1 MVCQWDRDLLN
12 VVANVAF
19 AEFVGMTPAEI
30 RGRSFAEVFDKNLR
44 RLNPADLDAVLAGEQ
59 RLAECELTDRHGMA
73 RRFQTAYV
81 PDIVSGAV
89 TGFYLQATELTS
101 HVAHEQ
107 ACEDEARMFRT
118 CVENA
123 PIGQAIADT
132 SLQGCTSTRFLLD
145 VRVHRRGGAQHQ
157 LPRVRQPEDIEVAE
171 ADLAALKNDP
181 NSHVAT
187 ELRVVR
193 RDGTAIWVQRNAVMV
208 PAGHDSRDILIG
220 QFQDITARKQ
230 AEAELARLAV
240 TDPLTG
246 LLNRQALVDSI
257 GRQRDVDP
265 SASVGI
271 VFLDLDG
278 FKKINDER
286 GHAVGDAVLVQ
297 VAECLPQVVGA
308 PDSVY
313 RLGGDEFVILARVAD
328 SESHV
333 TELADLL
340 RRALSGNYDGGG
352 VPVSLTASVG
362 STWGPIADLEELLH
376 LADARMYRHK
386 ARQRE
391 GRDSGRVTFSPGA
404 RADRVGRAGE
414 PAGVQARGEA
424 VVNVLGPH
432 AAAVDEAGVALQ
444 QRRPGRNPLPGV
456 VGRLDTAHADQHQ
469 SATHPFVQSA
479 QHLEDRRAT
488 ADRRRHR
495 APGRRRAVCAGRPVT
510 PWCWSP
516 RSRLAGSRPRG
527 RRRRR
532 HPRRTDRGD
541 LDQDRCRRLA
551 RTADKIGPQR
561 LDGLQVT

>member
-1 MVCQWDRDLLN
+1 MTDESLRRLLDSLPAMVCQWDRDLLN

-132 SLQGCTSTRFLLD
+132 SLQGLYVNPAFCSMFGCTVEEALSTNFREF
-145 VRVHRRGGAQHQ
+145 VS
-157 LPRVRQPEDIEVAE
+157 PEDIEVAE

-297 VAECLPQVVGA
+297 VAECLTQVVGA

-391 GRDSGRVTFSPGA
+391 GRDSGP
-404 RADRVGRAGE
+404 E
-414 PAGVQARGEA
+414 
-424 VVNVLGPH
+424 
-432 AAAVDEAGVALQ
+432 
-444 QRRPGRNPLPGV
+444 
-456 VGRLDTAHADQHQ
+456 
-469 SATHPFVQSA
+469 
-479 QHLEDRRAT
+479 
-488 ADRRRHR
+488 
-495 APGRRRAVCAGRPVT
+495 
-510 PWCWSP
+510 
-516 RSRLAGSRPRG
+516 
-527 RRRRR
+527 
-532 HPRRTDRGD
+532 
-541 LDQDRCRRLA
+541 
-551 RTADKIGPQR
+551 
-561 LDGLQVT
+561 